1 MEAARRYTL
10 LIMLTLFTLFKL
22 FKLIYAAKTVA
33 CMPVYIVLKGNLER
47 YWNGLMSNEQN
58 IGWMEWSR
66 VDCMGDTPQ
75 TVMTTR
81 APAVLTNALFK
92 CSLV

>member
-47 YWNGLMSNEQN
+47 YWNGLMSNEQKV
-58 IGWMEWSR
+58 EWSGW
-66 VDCMGDTPQ
+66 MGDTPL

-81 APAVLTNALFK
+81 APAVLK
-92 CSLV
+92 S